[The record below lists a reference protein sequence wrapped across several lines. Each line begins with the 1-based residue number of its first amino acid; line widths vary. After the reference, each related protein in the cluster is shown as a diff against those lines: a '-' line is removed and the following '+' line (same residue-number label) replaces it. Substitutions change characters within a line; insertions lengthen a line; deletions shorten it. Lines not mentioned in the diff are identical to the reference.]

1 MKTEKK
7 LLVALALMLAI
18 FVSCSDDGDMI
29 NNSESVFGVRIE
41 ALNTEFSLPVQSSMK
56 SVAVDSESIA
66 WDSAHLVVSSIK
78 FEAELKSV
86 VTGEDSIEIEYK
98 WFGPEM
104 VDLLNNELTMG
115 NFVLQPGYYDELE
128 LKVSGEQEDAG
139 EHPVFY
145 LEGTYTND
153 TGTTT
158 IAVMVSDDVYFKT
171 EKENV
176 EVSEEEIDFTSI
188 IQLYL
193 DELMA
198 GVDVADLEVA
208 ELTDGVILIS
218 SDSNTGIY
226 HTVVSNLEHDHGTH
240 YKHKHHDDDDE
251 HDGYDDD
258 HDDDDDDDD
267 HDEDDD

>member
-7 LLVALALMLAI
+7 FLVALALMTAI

-29 NNSESVFGVRIE
+29 NDGESLFGVRIE
-41 ALNTEFSLPVQSSMK
+41 ALNTNFTLPVQTSMK
-56 SVAVDSESIA
+56 SVTTDAESIA

-98 WFGPEM
+98 WYGPQM

-115 NFVLQPGYYDELE
+115 NFVLQPGYYDEVE
-128 LKVSGEQEDAG
+128 LKVSGLQENAG
-139 EHPVFY
+139 DNPVFY
-145 LEGTYTND
+145 LAGTYSND
-153 TGTTT
+153 TGTTP
-158 IAVMVSDDVYFKT
+158 IVVMVNHDVYFKT

-176 EVSEEEIDFTSI
+176 EVTEEEIDFTSI

-198 GVDVADLEVA
+198 DVDVADLDNA
-208 ELTDGVILIS
+208 ELVDGVLLIS
-218 SDSNTGIY
+218 SDHNTGIY
-226 HTVVSNLEHDHGTH
+226 QTIIGNLEHDHRTH

-258 HDDDDDDDD
+258 HDGHDDD
-267 HDEDDD
+267 

>member
-1 MKTEKK
+1 MKTGRR
-7 LLVALALMLAI
+7 LFFALALITAI
-18 FVSCSDDGDMI
+18 FVSCSDNGDMNNDGD
-29 NNSESVFGVRIE
+29 SVFGVRIE
-41 ALNTEFSLPVQSSMK
+41 ALNTDFSLPVQAAMK
-56 SVAVDSESIA
+56 SAAVDAGSIA

-78 FEAELKSV
+78 FEAELKSL

-98 WFGPEM
+98 WYGPEM

-115 NFVLQPGYYDELE
+115 NFVLQPGYYDEIE

-139 EHPVFY
+139 DDPVFY

-153 TGTTT
+153 AGTTP
-158 IAVMVSDDVYFKT
+158 IVVMVNRDVYFKT

-176 EVSEEEIDFTSI
+176 EVTEEEIDFTSI

-198 GVDVADLEVA
+198 DVDVADLNSADLV
-208 ELTDGVILIS
+208 DGILLIS

-226 HTVVSNLEHDHGTH
+226 QTVVGNLEHDHRTH
-240 YKHKHHDDDDE
+240 YKHKHDDDDDE
-251 HDGYDDD
+251 HDG
-258 HDDDDDDDD
+258 HDDDDDD
-267 HDEDDD
+267 